1 MDGEWFPSTNQ
12 ESTKDKVYIV
22 NFVINQGGD
31 YTTMESTYHK
41 TLEEGQG
48 EFNESLDS
56 VGEDPTMVELVELDL
71 GTMKGKI
78 LESFEG
84 TYEDLNEE

>member
-1 MDGEWFPSTNQ
+1 M
-12 ESTKDKVYIV
+12 DKVYIV
-22 NFVINQGGD
+22 NFIINEGM
-31 YTTMESTYHK
+31 YISSHTTYHK
-41 TLEEGQG
+41 TLEEGRG

-71 GTMKGKI
+71 TTLTGKT

-84 TYEDLNEE
+84 TYEDLDEE